1 MKTIIL
7 ISLIILFFWCILL
20 SSQTILYIL
29 LLYPMRK
36 YTKSK
41 NSHININLLYNKIGS
56 IFYKYFIH
64 NTKNIPSHRI
74 RNYIYKNILF
84 VTMQPNTI
92 VYFNTEIRASW
103 NLKIG
108 SGSIIGDSCIL
119 DARNG
124 ITIGNNVNISSEVR
138 IWTEQHDYQDP
149 MFNCNSTPDFQV
161 IIKDYAWIGS
171 NVIILPKVTIGK
183 GAVVAAGS
191 VVTKSVPDYTLVAG
205 IPAKKIGERNQNL
218 QYQFNGA
225 HTHLL

>member
-1 MKTIIL
+1 MK
-7 ISLIILFFWCILL
+7 
-20 SSQTILYIL
+20 
-29 LLYPMRK
+29 K
-36 YTKSK
+36 YTASK
-41 NSHININLLYNKIGS
+41 KNITNNHRCSYHLYNKIGNT
-56 IFYKYFIH
+56 FYKFFIH
-64 NTKNIPSHRI
+64 KTKNVPSHTI
-74 RNYIYKNILF
+74 RNYIYKNILS
-84 VTMQPNTI
+84 VTMPSNAVI
-92 VYFNTEIRASW
+92 YFNTEIRASW
-103 NLKIG
+103 NLEIG
-108 SGSIIGDSCIL
+108 NGSIIGDSCIL
-119 DARNG
+119 DARNK
-124 ITIGNNVNISSEVR
+124 IIIGNNVNISSEVR